1 MKKSVILYSVCAVL
15 FLLLQACSQEE
26 DQVEE
31 RVQMDELI
39 GNWEGAIQV
48 PGQALPIAVEFE
60 GDTGAISI
68 PVQGIQGFPLSN
80 FDFTDPDI
88 HFEMNIQN
96 QVLVF
101 DGVLEQ
107 DTIAGTF
114 TQQGQS
120 FPFELS
126 RAAATEE
133 EAGTR
138 AEIEVEG
145 GSMTALILTPEGE
158 GPFPAMLLLS
168 GSGPTDK
175 NGNSLITV
183 GKNNSLKMVAE
194 ALAEEGI
201 ATIRYD
207 KRGIGDNSGLMV
219 EEEALRFEDYIKD
232 ASAWIGYAQSQEGFS
247 SVGVIGH
254 SEGSL
259 IGMIA
264 AEQQQAASFVSL
276 AGPGRPADEVLME
289 QLKEQLPQNLLDEVH
304 SILSELKKGRLVE
317 QVSPELASIFR
328 PSVQPYLSSWMAY
341 DPQDE
346 LKKLDMPVLVVG
358 GTTDLQ
364 VPIGDAEL
372 LEKAHDRAELLI
384 VDNMNHV
391 LKNTSTDP
399 TENLASYGNPDLPLA
414 EGLMEGIL
422 EFLK

>member
-1 MKKSVILYSVCAVL
+1 MKKSVILYSVWAVL
-15 FLLLQACSQEE
+15 FLILQACSQQE
-26 DQVEE
+26 DQEE

-48 PGQALPIAVEFE
+48 PGQALPIAVEFD
-60 GDTGAISI
+60 GATGAISI

-80 FDFTDPDI
+80 FDFIDPDI
-88 HFEMNIQN
+88 HFEMSIQN
-96 QVLVF
+96 QLLVF
-101 DGVLEQ
+101 DGELSQ

-126 RAAATEE
+126 RTAAAEE

-145 GSMTALILTPEGE
+145 GGMTALILTPEGE
-158 GPFPAMLLLS
+158 GPFPVMLLLS

-207 KRGIGDNSGLMV
+207 KRGVGDNIGLMAK
-219 EEEALRFEDYIKD
+219 EEELRFEDYIKD
-232 ASAWIGYAQSQEGFS
+232 ASAWIGYAHSQERFS
-247 SVGVIGH
+247 SIGVIGH

-264 AEQQQAASFVSL
+264 AGQQQAASFVSL
-276 AGPGRPADEVLME
+276 AGPGRPADEILME
-289 QLKEQLPQNLLDEVH
+289 QLKEQLPQNLLDEALGT
-304 SILSELKKGRLVE
+304 ISELKKGRTVE

-328 PSVQPYLSSWMAY
+328 PSVQPYLISWMAY
-341 DPQDE
+341 DPRDE

-372 LEKAHDRAELLI
+372 LEKAHDQAELLI

>member
-1 MKKSVILYSVCAVL
+1 
-15 FLLLQACSQEE
+15 
-26 DQVEE
+26 
-31 RVQMDELI
+31 MDELI

-96 QVLVF
+96 QLLVF

-207 KRGIGDNSGLMV
+207 KRGVGDNIGLMAK
-219 EEEALRFEDYIKD
+219 EEELRFEDYIKD
-232 ASAWIGYAQSQEGFS
+232 ASAWIATPN
-247 SVGVIGH
+247 H
-254 SEGSL
+254 RKGS
-259 IGMIA
+259 
-264 AEQQQAASFVSL
+264 
-276 AGPGRPADEVLME
+276 
-289 QLKEQLPQNLLDEVH
+289 
-304 SILSELKKGRLVE
+304 
-317 QVSPELASIFR
+317 
-328 PSVQPYLSSWMAY
+328 
-341 DPQDE
+341 
-346 LKKLDMPVLVVG
+346 
-358 GTTDLQ
+358 
-364 VPIGDAEL
+364 
-372 LEKAHDRAELLI
+372 
-384 VDNMNHV
+384 
-391 LKNTSTDP
+391 
-399 TENLASYGNPDLPLA
+399 PL
-414 EGLMEGIL
+414 
-422 EFLK
+422 